1 MKYITVIL
9 VVLALAT
16 GCQSTQDST
25 YDCEN
30 LNVTGEYLFEGPNT
44 LQGTPESVIKDLTD
58 QLEINE
64 TDIQSVYV
72 DQATI
77 RFSPDSLQNN
87 IESALVQWV
96 SDELELVSV
105 ATKSPLPDNSIIELE
120 VNKEQDI
127 LPYLLDDNSTLVV
140 DVNILGDM
148 DYLEARLDFTF
159 NVEYSN

>member
-1 MKYITVIL
+1 MKYLPVIL
-9 VVLALAT
+9 IVLTLAT
-16 GCQSTQDST
+16 GCQSTQNST
-25 YDCEN
+25 YDLEN
-30 LNVTGEYLFEGPNT
+30 LKVTGEYLFEGPNT

-58 QLEINE
+58 QLGINE
-64 TDIQSVYV
+64 SDIQSVYL

-77 RFSPDSLQNN
+77 RFSPDSLQKKL
-87 IESALVQWV
+87 ESALVQWV

-105 ATKSPLPDNSIIELE
+105 ATKSPLPDNPIIELE

-140 DVNILGDM
+140 DTNILGDI
-148 DYLEARLDFTF
+148 DYLEARLNFTF